1 MKYDFT
7 SIIDRRG
14 RDALAVDALG
24 AMPGFSPSKPKDGFD
39 LIPMWVA
46 DMNFPAVP
54 SIPQAII
61 ARAQH
66 TTYGYFQPSPLSTG
80 RRTAMAF
87 PA

>member
-39 LIPMWVA
+39 LIPM
-46 DMNFPAVP
+46 
-54 SIPQAII
+54 
-61 ARAQH
+61 
-66 TTYGYFQPSPLSTG
+66 
-80 RRTAMAF
+80 
-87 PA
+87 